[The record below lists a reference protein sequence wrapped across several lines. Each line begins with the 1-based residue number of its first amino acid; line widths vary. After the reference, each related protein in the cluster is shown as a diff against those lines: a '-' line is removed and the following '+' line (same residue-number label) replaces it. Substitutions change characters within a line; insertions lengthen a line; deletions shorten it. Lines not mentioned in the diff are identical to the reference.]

1 MVSNIRKRPYTMIIG
16 GAGFIG
22 QHLVPLFQHAGHY
35 IHIIDPVKLYGGSNA
50 IVDLREERQRRLEL
64 AERNSDVF
72 TKQIA
77 EAEYAYPDI
86 IVYLAGVPRHA
97 EVYRA
102 PIDATESMVTELARA
117 LEIAASSGTNR
128 FVYVSSS
135 MVYGD
140 FSAPVSEDAQPN
152 PMGLYAILKRTGEEM
167 VKDYARRG
175 GFEYVIVRPTA
186 VYGPGDLWNRV
197 VPQFFLNA
205 IANKELRVNGVDEVL
220 DFTYVGDTARGI
232 FLAAT
237 VDGAENDTY
246 NISYGKTTRIH
257 DVAEQVIDLVGG
269 GSIHVTGRQVG
280 FPSRNA
286 LDISRARSKLGY
298 TPQTDLRTGLEQLH
312 KWITFQ
318 TLSKSR
324 SLA

>member
-1 MVSNIRKRPYTMIIG
+1 MTGLPTRLYTMLIG

-35 IHIIDPVKLYGGSNA
+35 IHIIDPVKLYGSNA
-50 IVDLREERQRRLEL
+50 IVNDREERERRFEL

-102 PIDATESMVTELARA
+102 TIDATESMVTELARA
-117 LEIAASSGTNR
+117 LEIAASSGAKR

-140 FSAPVSEDAQPN
+140 FSAPVSEDAQLN

-197 VPQFFLNA
+197 VPQFFVNA

-237 VDGAENDTY
+237 VDGAEGDTY
-246 NISYGKTTRIH
+246 NISYGKATRIH
-257 DVAEQVIDLVGG
+257 DVAEQVIDLVGS
-269 GSIHVTGRQVG
+269 GSIYVTGRQAG